1 MEKQWYA
8 LRTHVGYE
16 QRVKEALQQKIRER
30 GQEDTFGEIMVP
42 TEKVIDLV
50 RGKKQTV
57 ERRLF
62 PGYLL
67 VEMAFNQD
75 TWHMVHSVPK
85 VVGFVGESDAAPT
98 PIPAQQVQEILRQIE
113 AGMAA
118 PRPRTLF
125 TIGERVKVVEGPL
138 RDFTGTVQAVR
149 PERARVRVAVSV
161 FGRPTPV
168 ELDFL
173 QVEAA

>member
-8 LRTHVGYE
+8 LRTHIGYE
-16 QRVKEALQQKIRER
+16 QRVKAALQQKVREHD
-30 GQEDTFGEIMVP
+30 QKDTFGEIVVP
-42 TEKVIDLV
+42 TEKVIDRV

-67 VEMAFNQD
+67 VEMAFTED
-75 TWHMVHSVPK
+75 TWHVVHSIPK
-85 VVGFVGESDAAPT
+85 VVGFLGESDSAPT
-98 PIPAQQVQEILRQIE
+98 PIPAQKVEEILQQIA

-118 PRPRTLF
+118 PRPKTLF
-125 TIGERVKVVEGPL
+125 TVGEKVKVVEGPF
-138 RDFTGTVQAVR
+138 RDFTGTVEAVK

-168 ELDFL
+168 ELDVV

>member
-8 LRTHVGYE
+8 IRTHVGYE
-16 QRVKEALQQKIRER
+16 QRVKMALQQKIHER
-30 GQEDTFGEIMVP
+30 GREDAFGEVVVP

-67 VEMAFNQD
+67 VEMAFTQE
-75 TWHMVHSVPK
+75 TWHLVHSIPK
-85 VVGFVGESDAAPT
+85 VVGFIGESDTAPT
-98 PIPAQQVQEILRQIE
+98 PIPAQKIQEILQQVK

-118 PRPRTLF
+118 PRPKTLF
-125 TIGERVKVVEGPL
+125 TLGERVKVVEGPF
-138 RDFTGTVQAVR
+138 RDFTGTVEAVK
-149 PERARVRVAVSV
+149 PERARVRVAISV

>member
-8 LRTHVGYE
+8 LRTHIGYE
-16 QRVKEALQQKIRER
+16 QRVKAALQQAVRAR
-30 GQEDTFGEIMVP
+30 GQAEAFGEIIVP
-42 TEKVIDLV
+42 TEKVLDVV

-67 VEMAFNQD
+67 VEMVFNQE
-75 TWHMVHSVPK
+75 TWHVVHSIPK
-85 VVGFVGESDAAPT
+85 VVGFIGASDTAPT
-98 PIPAQQVQEILRQIE
+98 PLPLHKVQEILQQVE

-118 PRPRTLF
+118 PRPQTLF
-125 TIGERVKVVEGPL
+125 AVGERVKVVEGPF
-138 RDFTGTVQAVR
+138 RDFTGTVESVK

>member
-8 LRTHVGYE
+8 LRTHSGYE
-16 QRVKEALQQKIRER
+16 HRVKAALQQKVREHD
-30 GQEDTFGEIMVP
+30 QHDAFGEIIVP
-42 TEKVIDLV
+42 TETVIDFV

-67 VEMAFNQD
+67 VEMAFTED
-75 TWHMVHSVPK
+75 AWHVVHSIPK
-85 VVGFVGESDAAPT
+85 VVGFLGESDIAPT
-98 PIPAQQVQEILRQIE
+98 PIPAQKIEEILQQIE
-113 AGMAA
+113 TGMAA
-118 PRPRTLF
+118 PRPKTLF
-125 TIGERVKVVEGPL
+125 TVGEKVKVVEGPF
-138 RDFTGTVQAVR
+138 RDFTGTIEAVK
-149 PERARVRVAVSV
+149 PERSRVRVAVGV
-161 FGRPTPV
+161 FGRPTPI

>member
-1 MEKQWYA
+1 MQKQWYA
-8 LRTHVGYE
+8 VRTHVGYE
-16 QRVKEALQQKIRER
+16 HRVKAALQKKVHEHGKEAL
-30 GQEDTFGEIMVP
+30 FGEMVVP

-62 PGYLL
+62 PGYLF
-67 VEMAFNQD
+67 VEMVFNQE
-75 TWHMVHSVPK
+75 TWHVAHAIPK
-85 VVGFVGESDAAPT
+85 VVGFVGEADTAPT
-98 PIPAQQVQEILRQIE
+98 PIPIEKIQEVLKQVE

-118 PRPRTLF
+118 PRPRQLF
-125 TIGERVKVVEGPL
+125 IVGERVKIVEGPL
-138 RDFTGTVQAVR
+138 RDFTGTIESVK
-149 PERARVRVAVSV
+149 PERSRVRVAVSV

>member
-1 MEKQWYA
+1 MNKQWYA
-8 LRTHVGYE
+8 IRTHIGYE
-16 QRVKEALQQKIRER
+16 QRVKAALQQKIRER
-30 GQEDTFGEIMVP
+30 GQEDAFGEIVVP

-62 PGYLL
+62 PGYIL
-67 VEMAFNQD
+67 VEMAFNNE
-75 TWHMVHSVPK
+75 TWHLVRSLPK
-85 VVGFVGESDAAPT
+85 VVGFVGESDTAPT
-98 PIPAQQVQEILRQIE
+98 PIPAHKVEEILQQVET
-113 AGMAA
+113 GMAA
-118 PRPRTLF
+118 PRPKVLF
-125 TIGERVKVVEGPL
+125 TVGERVKIVEGPL
-138 RDFTGTVQAVR
+138 RDFTGTVEAVR

-161 FGRPTPV
+161 FGRSTPV